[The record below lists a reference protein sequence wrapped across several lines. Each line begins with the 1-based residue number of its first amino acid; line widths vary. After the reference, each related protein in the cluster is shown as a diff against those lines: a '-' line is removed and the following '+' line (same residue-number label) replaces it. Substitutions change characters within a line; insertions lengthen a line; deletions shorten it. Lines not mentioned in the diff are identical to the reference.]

1 MIIPNA
7 IAAVPAPSKPATQNA
22 VSGGYIGGSAPY
34 HPPSSPSL
42 DSVLWTPG
50 NTGGLNGSNPAS
62 YNNGGVGYST
72 VIPYAIYRSRGW
84 RLQCRL
90 VANVTQAGSR
100 GPSFHLLS
108 DSDAWISALISSGP
122 AGTFAD
128 GTYNWTS
135 PWVDVTPSSALATIQ
150 VRAQTTRVDPANNTS
165 NLTWNS
171 STLEFQWVNP

>member
-1 MIIPNA
+1 VNPLLA
-7 IAAVPAPSKPATQNA
+7 ISGVPAPSKPATQTAIGPGN
-22 VSGGYIGGSAPY
+22 IGGSAPY

-62 YNNGGVGYST
+62 YNDGAYGT
-72 VIPYAIYRSRGW
+72 VIPFALYRARGW

-90 VANVTQAGSR
+90 VANVTQAGGR
-100 GPSFHLLS
+100 GPAFHLLS
-108 DSDAWISALISSGP
+108 AGDAWISGLIGSGP

-128 GTYNWTS
+128 GTYTWTS

-150 VRAQTTRVDPANNTS
+150 VRTQTTRVEPANNSS

-171 STLEFQWVNP
+171 SNLEFQWVNP